1 MNTTAEA
8 STHTIDQSRPQ
19 PLRRPTSD
27 RMIAGV
33 AAGIANYLGA
43 DVTIIRIVLAVLT
56 FVGGAGVPI
65 YLACWLL
72 IPEPDVSTSALDR
85 GVQQLRLHKVPP
97 PRQTDPKRCWV
108 AGQPCC
114 AAASICLRRLRGRM
128 SVQTSLI

>member
-19 PLRRPTSD
+19 PLRRPVND

-43 DVTIIRIVLAVLT
+43 DVTIMRTLLALLT
-56 FVGGAGVPI
+56 FVGGAGIPI

-72 IPEPDVSTSALDR
+72 IPEEGSDQSIASSF
-85 GVQQLRLHKVPP
+85 VQS
-97 PRQTDPKRCWV
+97 RQTRT
-108 AGQPCC
+108 
-114 AAASICLRRLRGRM
+114 L
-128 SVQTSLI
+128 